1 MCAQKPGGPRKT
13 KRVADYVVVANY
25 RVLSIREDESRSAQC
40 NEISI
45 FPGRGRRDA
54 LQSTKSDR
62 GLKGRRRE
70 GVVFVL
76 LDAAAM
82 KGLGGRAGSKQ
93 AKRSRRQERQRPRK
107 GRWLNAKKLRKLK
120 VNSQSQA
127 QHAPVGLSL
136 KGKRMAATR
145 QRERKR
151 RAVW

>member
-82 KGLGGRAGSKQ
+82 KGLGAEQ
-93 AKRSRRQERQRPRK
+93 ARSGRK
-107 GRWLNAKKLRKLK
+107 GAGCKND
-120 VNSQSQA
+120 
-127 QHAPVGLSL
+127 
-136 KGKRMAATR
+136 KG
-145 QRERKR
+145 RER
-151 RAVW
+151 VDG